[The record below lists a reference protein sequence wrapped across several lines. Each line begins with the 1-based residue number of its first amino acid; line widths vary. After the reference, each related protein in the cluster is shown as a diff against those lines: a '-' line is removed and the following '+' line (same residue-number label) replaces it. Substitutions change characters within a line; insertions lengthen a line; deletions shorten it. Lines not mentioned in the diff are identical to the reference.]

1 MIHSLFFKIIN
12 KLIYLYHQLEIR
24 NEKHK
29 LGYCGKRV
37 KIEWPNRLNN
47 KIFLYDD
54 VYIYGGA
61 KFIIANGGKFIMK
74 HHAGA
79 SQGLTVVTGKHGLR
93 IGRWF
98 HDIMWTGELDEE
110 STITVCE
117 DARLGVNV
125 TLLPNVTIGRGA
137 QIGACSVV
145 TKDIPPYAIAAGNPA
160 KVIRFILSPEEII
173 EHEKNL
179 YKESERLTLEYLYSI
194 QKES

>member
-1 MIHSLFFKIIN
+1 MIYSLIFKALN
-12 KLIYLYHQLEIR
+12 KLIFIFHQLEMK

-29 LGYCGKRV
+29 LGHCGKRV
-37 KIEWPNRLNN
+37 KVEWPNRLND

-61 KFIIANGGKFIMK
+61 KFIISNGGKFIMK

-79 SQGLTVVTGKHGLR
+79 SQGLTVVTGKHGSR
-93 IGRWF
+93 IGQWF

-110 STITVCE
+110 STVTVCE

-125 TLLPNVTIGRGA
+125 TLMPNVTIGRGA

-145 TKDIPPYAIAAGNPA
+145 TKSIPPYAIAAGIPA
-160 KVIRFILSPEEII
+160 KVIRFILTPEEII
-173 EHEKNL
+173 EHEKKL
-179 YKESERLTLEYLYSI
+179 YKESERLTLEFLYSI
-194 QKES
+194 QNES